1 MSSTQRTLSLA
12 LQGISNFFTKG
23 PFCVSFEVTYC
34 CNAHCKHC
42 HLGGAVDNEVRA
54 GADRYAE
61 ICRKIKPVTAQVSG
75 GEPLLRKD
83 IEEIIEKLRVPNKG
97 PYIILTTNATLLNKD
112 KYLRLRRAGVD
123 EFSISL
129 DYPDERHDNFR
140 RVPGLFQ
147 KIVDLL
153 EGIQEIKD
161 KRVTLSCVVQKQN
174 FRELIKLAE
183 FARKWNVHMNFSAY
197 TWLRTDNKDEY
208 MLTKEEIP
216 TFKKIINQLKLHK
229 RKFKTVNTSNFVF
242 DKMIEFF
249 ETQSIGNCK
258 AGERFIVVNPDGTF
272 SPCGLIIKKYNS
284 KKEMQKD
291 FLNYNDC
298 SYCYTSIRGNSEK
311 SAKYLIKDSLRSIL
325 DYSQAI

>member
-1 MSSTQRTLSLA
+1 MSSTQRILSLA
-12 LQGISNFFTKG
+12 VQGISNFFTKG

-42 HLGGAVDNEVRA
+42 HLGGPVDNEVRA

-61 ICRKIKPVTAQVSG
+61 ICRKIKPVIAQVSG

-129 DYPDERHDNFR
+129 DYPDDRHDGFR

-161 KRVTLSCVVQKQN
+161 KGVTLSCVVQKQN

-183 FARKWNVHMNFSAY
+183 FARKWNVHMNFSTY

-216 TFKKIINQLKLHK
+216 KLKKILNQLKLHK
-229 RKFKTVNTSNFVF
+229 RKFKTVNTSDFVF

-258 AGERFIVVNPDGTF
+258 AGERFFVINPDGTF

-291 FLNYNDC
+291 FLKNNDC
-298 SYCYTSIRGNSEK
+298 TYCYTSIRGNSEK
-311 SAKYLIKDSLRSIL
+311 PAKYLIKDSLRSI
-325 DYSQAI
+325 